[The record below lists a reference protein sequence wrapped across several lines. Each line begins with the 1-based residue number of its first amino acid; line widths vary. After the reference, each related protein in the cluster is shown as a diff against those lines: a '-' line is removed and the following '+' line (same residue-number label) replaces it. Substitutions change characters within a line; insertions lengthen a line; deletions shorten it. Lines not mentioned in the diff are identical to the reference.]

1 MRTEPLMNL
10 NYRQGEDGMMYP
22 EIQISQ
28 EAQTDQ
34 MPVGKFGKAWKAYMM
49 EHHPHRLSELVTQG
63 KINSTILQVDEEA
76 EQRKEVLIQQLLTT
90 QPMPESED
98 TLERAGHMNSLTKQ
112 AEEIVMN
119 ELVLKVR

>member
-1 MRTEPLMNL
+1 MRTEPLMHL

-28 EAQTDQ
+28 KAQTDQ
-34 MPVGKFGKAWKAYMM
+34 MPVGKFGRAWKTYMM
-49 EHHPHRLSELVTQG
+49 EQHPHRLSELVAQG

-76 EQRKEVLIQQLLTT
+76 EQRKEALIQQLLTT

-98 TLERAGHMNSLTKQ
+98 TLERAGHMNNLTMQ
-112 AEEIVMN
+112 AEEIVRN
-119 ELVLKVR
+119 ELVMKVR